1 MITKTESSGK
11 IDYLA
16 CFPPDFNEE
25 KKYPLIIHLHGAGS
39 RYRDAEYT
47 KNQSIV
53 RYAEQADDFPFVMF
67 LPYCKENTW
76 FDIFE
81 QLKNTVQ
88 ELVSLPYI
96 DKDKIFLSGVSM
108 GGYGAWQLLM
118 SLNNVFNKAII
129 CCGGGMYWNA
139 DQIKAQVWAF
149 HGDKDPVVYPDESQ
163 KMVDAINKHGGTAK
177 LTLYSGVDHNA
188 WDPTYFNP
196 EIYEW
201 LLSDC

>member
-1 MITKTESSGK
+1 MMIKTESSGK

-16 CFPPDFNEE
+16 CFPNDFHEG

-39 RYRDAEYT
+39 RNSDPT
-47 KNQSIV
+47 CLKNQAIM
-53 RYAEQADDFPFVMF
+53 RYAEKTADFPFVMF
-67 LPYCKENTW
+67 LPYCKEKTW

-81 QLKNTVQ
+81 HLT
-88 ELVSLPYI
+88 ETIPDLVSLPYI
-96 DKDKIFLSGVSM
+96 DKDKVYLSGASM

-118 SLNNVFNKAII
+118 SLNKVFNKAII

-149 HGDKDPVVYPDESQ
+149 HGDKDPIVYPDESQ
-163 KMVDAINKHGGTAK
+163 KMVDAVNKHGGTAK

-201 LLSDC
+201 LLSE